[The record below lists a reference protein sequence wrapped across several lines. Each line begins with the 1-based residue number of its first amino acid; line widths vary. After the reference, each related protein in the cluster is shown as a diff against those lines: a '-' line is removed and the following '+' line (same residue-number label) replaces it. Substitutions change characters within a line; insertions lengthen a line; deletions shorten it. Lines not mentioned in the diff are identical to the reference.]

1 MSIFLTD
8 SERKAFEKI
17 GSDPIFSGHY
27 WALFTRVTDKV
38 NNLELSDKDTTTAF
52 WHNVLEYL
60 GDLSFL
66 AAQRNDDKLKNFAKR
81 TALSIA
87 ELPEELWIGP
97 IFRERTYPLRGHL
110 ETAHLSAAL
119 SLFLDL
125 CGDILTEEEY
135 DLCVSAL
142 KEKAIPLCRAWLD
155 NKPHFLN
162 NWNAVLT
169 MGVALPAA
177 VLGLKDELEF
187 CADYLA
193 RVSELLQSDGSY
205 GEGLQYGNYY
215 LWTFLLANEAV
226 VRAGYPS
233 APLERAGKYL
243 EYCHYNLL
251 ANKPLDGWGEY
262 PRPRCF
268 NFDDCTAIFAPN
280 PDILALLGFRLK
292 DSMPDN
298 AVLARA
304 ILERF
309 YADNPSQGPFD
320 RTSFGFVPRG
330 GWMLL
335 LFYMQMKKDGVLPQF
350 ERTRAFKNGVAVIRT
365 GEWSDNDLA
374 VAVNAPAPE
383 GLASAGHRHQD
394 MNAIQIFFGRE
405 RLIADPGHACYR
417 SKTRNA
423 DVGTASHS
431 TCIFNAGAMMTP
443 MGGETHLAQKS
454 TPVRKTL
461 ADGTFGEPV
470 QVPGKLEF
478 TGSCGDVAAIVSEV
492 AACYGEPLKLFR
504 RHVIVCGKNAVFV
517 IDDFDSDIPLPAK
530 WVWCFNNRDGKLEY
544 KKVND
549 ASSQRMVIRRG
560 NAGLKIM
567 SGDRENLKF
576 SGESYGFLH
585 DAYHPDAGAEGAG
598 EAGTALLAGHCEIG
612 SQKGFRRHVFGMAAD
627 LYGASAHWHLKKDED
642 LLCRLESFG
651 AEQSWQI
658 DARDT
663 GKIIITDR
671 VSGKVCTLAC
681 ENGIWQLS

>member
-1 MSIFLTD
+1 MSIFLTET
-8 SERKAFEKI
+8 EREAFKKI
-17 GSDPIFSGHY
+17 GSDPIFAGHY
-27 WALFTRVTDKV
+27 WALFTRVTDKA
-38 NNLELSDKDTTTAF
+38 NSLEFCDKQTTTAF

-60 GDLSFL
+60 GDISFL
-66 AAQRNDDKLKNFAKR
+66 AAQRNDAKLKNYAKH

-119 SLFLDL
+119 SLFLDF

-135 DLCVSAL
+135 QLCVSAL
-142 KEKAIPLCRAWLD
+142 REKAIPLCRAWLD

-193 RVSELLQSDGSY
+193 RISELLQSDGSY

-268 NFDDCTAIFAPN
+268 NYDDCTAIFAPN
-280 PDILALLGFRLK
+280 PDILALLGCRLK

-298 AVLARA
+298 AVLARS

-405 RLIADPGHACYR
+405 RLIADPGHTCYR
-417 SKTRNA
+417 SLTRPA
-423 DVGTASHS
+423 DICTSSHS
-431 TCIFNAGAMMTP
+431 TCVFT
-443 MGGETHLAQKS
+443 T
-454 TPVRKTL
+454 
-461 ADGTFGEPV
+461 ADGRKLQQLATPARLTAADGSFGPPV
-470 QVPGKLEF
+470 QIPGKLEF
-478 TGSCGDVAAIVSEV
+478 TGSFGDVAAIVSE
-492 AACYGEPLKLFR
+492 AAANYGNGIKLFR
-504 RHVIVCGKNAVFV
+504 RHVIVCGKNAVFI
-517 IDDFDSDIPLPAK
+517 IDDFDSDVPVSAS
-530 WVWCFNNRDGKLEY
+530 WVWCFNNRDGILEY

-549 ASSQRMVIRRG
+549 ASSARMVIRRG

-567 SGDRENLKF
+567 TPDRENIRF
-576 SGESYGFLH
+576 SSESYGFLH
-585 DAYHPDAGAEGAG
+585 DAYHPEAEAQGAG
-598 EAGTALLAGHCEIG
+598 KAGSALLAGHRECKAA
-612 SQKGFRRHVFGMAAD
+612 SGFRRYMITMAAD
-627 LYGASAHWHLKKDED
+627 LYGASAHWHLRADGP
-642 LLCRLESFG
+642 LAAALESFG
-651 AEQSWQI
+651 REQLWHV
-658 DARDT
+658 DAT
-663 GKIIITDR
+663 GKDNIIITDK
-671 VSGKVCTLAC
+671 VSGKVYTLAC
-681 ENGIWQLS
+681 KDGDWQLF